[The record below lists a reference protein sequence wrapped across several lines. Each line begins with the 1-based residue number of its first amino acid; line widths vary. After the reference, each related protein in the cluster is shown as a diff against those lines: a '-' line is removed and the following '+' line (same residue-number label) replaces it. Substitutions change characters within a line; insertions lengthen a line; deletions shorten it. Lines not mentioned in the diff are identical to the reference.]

1 MSRTAK
7 VWTLPA
13 LLAHTDEVGDCL
25 VWRGNMKGLNGGW
38 PAVYAPSRP
47 AREGDGE
54 RAGKTMVNVRW
65 LVALL
70 SGDARALAEF
80 EGRLRRGMWGCS
92 CEVTGCVA
100 PAHIR
105 RRTVAEH
112 LTAQRKVVFASPVVN
127 ALRAERI
134 ARTVRRQRSKLP
146 PEAVPG
152 ALALVAQVPQV
163 EAARRLGVSRH
174 AVGQLEARQ
183 RKWRPVVGG
192 VFSGLGGR
200 QA

>member
-13 LLAHTDEVGDCL
+13 LLEHTDEVGDCL

>member
-13 LLAHTDEVGDCL
+13 LLEHTDEVGDCL

-47 AREGDGE
+47 AREGEGE

>member
-1 MSRTAK
+1 MSRSAT
-7 VWTLPA
+7 VWTREA

-25 VWRGNMKGLNGGW
+25 IWRGNMKGGW

-47 AREGDGE
+47 VRVGEGE

-70 SGDARALAEF
+70 GDDVRAVAEF
-80 EGRLRRGMWGCS
+80 EARVARGMWGCH
-92 CEVTGCVA
+92 CEVAGCVR
-100 PAHIR
+100 PEHIR

-112 LTAQRKVVFASPVVN
+112 LTVQRKVVFASPVVN

>member
-7 VWTLPA
+7 VWTRQA

-25 VWRGNMKGLNGGW
+25 IWRGNMKAGW

-47 AREGDGE
+47 AREGEGE

-70 SGDARALAEF
+70 GGDVRALAEF
-80 EGRLRRGMWGCS
+80 EGRLARGMWGCR
-92 CEVTGCVA
+92 CKEPRCVA
-100 PAHIR
+100 PEHTR

-112 LTAQRKVVFASPVVN
+112 LDVQRKGVFASPVVN

-152 ALALVAQVPQV
+152 ALALVAEVRQI
-163 EAARRLGVSRH
+163 EAAQQLGVSRYV
-174 AVGQLEARQ
+174 VGRLETRQ
-183 RKWRPVVGG
+183 RKWGPVVGG

>member
-1 MSRTAK
+1 MTHPK
-7 VWTLPA
+7 TWTLEA

-25 VWRGNMKGLNGGW
+25 IWRGKMKDGW
-38 PAVYAPSRP
+38 PGVYAQARP
-47 AREGDGE
+47 RREGEAG
-54 RAGKTMVNVRW
+54 RAGKVVVNVRW
-65 LVALL
+65 LMALL
-70 SGDARALAEF
+70 GGDARAVAEF
-80 EGRLRRGMWGCS
+80 EGRLARGMWTCTCG
-92 CEVTGCVA
+92 EPACVA
-100 PAHIR
+100 PGHTR

-112 LTAQRKVVFASPVVN
+112 LAMQRAAVFASPVVN

-152 ALALVAQVPQV
+152 ALALVAQVPQI
-163 EAARRLGVSRH
+163 EAARLLGVTRH
-174 AVGQLEARQ
+174 AVGQLTKRQ

-200 QA
+200 G